1 MPFADHVDGSDRP
14 AQALS
19 PRRVF
24 TTGRTTARV
33 SPSVPGPGA
42 LSAHDGS
49 PDGVRQTDGVVTR
62 VPGLARLPFD
72 RTLSSNHRA
81 LV

>member
-33 SPSVPGPGA
+33 SPSVPGPSA

-49 PDGVRQTDGVVTR
+49 PDGV
-62 VPGLARLPFD
+62 ARLMG
-72 RTLSSNHRA
+72 LSPEFRGWLGYPSTGPSPQIIA
-81 LV
+81 L